1 MFRSV
6 LLLILNVTSCA
17 SLTTPLTFPRSF
29 LIPNDKLP
37 ALFIPAPPATAPYTF
52 VELTSRSLLS
62 PTRSLP
68 LPPAPKAPSPDFG
81 MYDNLP
87 PSIFTPDK
95 PKTLF
100 FNELSKRKKT
110 FQSALESVTGY
121 RVVSAIVEPLS
132 ITGRSVA
139 LAGAVVIISEANSR
153 CYFVETHLEEALQI
167 SCDES
172 LPLYVESDFWETLP
186 NTPRTTRPA
195 SSSTPEDFDV
205 PVDLPNPATMGAE
218 EVRSEIFQPPF
229 ESC

>member
-6 LLLILNVTSCA
+6 FLLTLVTSCA
-17 SLTTPLTFPRSF
+17 SLFPRSF

-172 LPLYVESDFWETLP
+172 LPLYVESDFWET
-186 NTPRTTRPA
+186 PRTTRPA